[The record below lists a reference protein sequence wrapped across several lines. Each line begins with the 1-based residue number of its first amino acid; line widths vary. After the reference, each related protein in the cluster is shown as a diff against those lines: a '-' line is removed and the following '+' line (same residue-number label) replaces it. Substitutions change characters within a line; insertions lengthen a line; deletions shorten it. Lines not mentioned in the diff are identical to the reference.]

1 MSKIEKSPDLTIVGA
16 ADEFRKVELIEPTPS
31 GYLMLALEI
40 DRRPPF
46 AYFLESAGKRRTLEQ
61 LTALRD
67 QLRSRGDV
75 IEATVFKAFLTPP
88 GRGAFLKKRPEVKI
102 ARFDVV
108 LLVEF
113 RSLEDARTFE
123 HSEAWLSEA
132 EELAKMARQ
141 SICLTAENGRRIGPV
156 DHLKQ
161 GVFLFNYFYADYLQQ
176 NLQVWEY
183 TAGWFQQQ
191 TGLDNSV
198 LLLPDRSEGI
208 DYKIINHCRWDR
220 LRDVLPSL
228 LFKPSF
234 RSFVL
239 ANFAA
244 NATAAIPVFYRKV

>member
-1 MSKIEKSPDLTIVGA
+1 MRLTQ
-16 ADEFRKVELIEPTPS
+16 PTHS
-31 GYLMLALEI
+31 GYLLLALEI

-46 AYFLESAGKRRTLEQ
+46 AYFWESARKRQAIKQLSALE
-61 LTALRD
+61 D
-67 QLRSRGDV
+67 QCRSRSEV
-75 IEATVFKAFLTPP
+75 IEATVFAALLSPP
-88 GRGAFLKKRPEVKI
+88 GRGEFLKKRPQVKV

-113 RSLEDARTFE
+113 GSPQAARKFAS
-123 HSEAWLSEA
+123 SEFWLSKADEFA
-132 EELAKMARQ
+132 RLAR
-141 SICLTAENGRRIGPV
+141 SSLLLTAQNGRRIAPV
-156 DHLKQ
+156 DHARQ
-161 GVFLFNYFYADYLQQ
+161 GVFLFNYFYADHLEQ

-198 LLLPDRSEGI
+198 LLLPDSPQAG

-220 LRDVLPSL
+220 MRDVLPSL

-234 RSFVL
+234 HSFVL

-244 NATAAIPVFYRKV
+244 NATAAIPVLYRIVRPQKAAK